1 MARDASFIF
10 VPWELTRSLNT
21 LGDMLLA
28 SSPRQA
34 KESAALFTEEAVA
47 EKTLA
52 VAPTRSLLDQSLNT
66 WREVASR
73 SAGDAGE
80 VEPRDRV
87 EQLLATLQPALGR

>member
-34 KESAALFTEEAVA
+34 KESAAWAREHGIERMILTVSTENEGAIRLYHAMGYRDFDLVML
-47 EKTLA
+47 K
-52 VAPTRSLLDQSLNT
+52 RLDG
-66 WREVASR
+66 A
-73 SAGDAGE
+73 
-80 VEPRDRV
+80 
-87 EQLLATLQPALGR
+87 